1 MSTAG
6 RTRSLLRRALRARG
20 LHGLRDSAGMT
31 LLEVLVSIAI
41 LAMIALLI
49 YGAFD
54 SVSRG
59 KKAEEMRADRARE
72 GREAIQRIV
81 REMSSAFLSM
91 HQPPITSLITRQ
103 TAFIA
108 TAGSPY
114 DRVDFTAFAH
124 RRYERDS
131 KESDEAEIGF
141 FVTNDPDIQDKYDL
155 VRREQTPIDMYPGKG
170 GVVNVLAEN
179 VEIFNIKY
187 LDPQSGLWGERWDT
201 TQTSGQPNRLPLEVR
216 VALTMK
222 AIPGAAAQTYVAK
235 FMMPMQS
242 PLNFGI
248 SR

>member
-1 MSTAG
+1 
-6 RTRSLLRRALRARG
+6 
-20 LHGLRDSAGMT
+20 MT

-59 KKAEEMRADRARE
+59 KKAEEMRADRARQ
-72 GREAIQRIV
+72 GREAMQRMV
-81 REMSSAFLSM
+81 REISSAFLSM
-91 HQPPITSLITRQ
+91 HQPPTTALLTRQ

-108 TAGSPY
+108 VAGSPY
-114 DRVDFTAFAH
+114 TRIDFSAFAH
-124 RRYERDS
+124 RRYERDA
-131 KESDEAEIGF
+131 KESDESEIGY
-141 FVTNDPDIQDKYDL
+141 FVSDDPDVQDKHDL
-155 VRREQTPIDMYPGKG
+155 VRREQSPIDMYPGKG
-170 GVVNVLAEN
+170 GVVNVVAEN
-179 VEIFNIKY
+179 VDIFNVKF
-187 LDPQSGLWGERWDT
+187 LDPTTGLWTERWDT
-201 TQTSGQPNRLPLEVR
+201 TQTSGQPNRLPIEIR
-216 VALTMK
+216 ISLTMK